1 MAAAG
6 RHATMIWPHSLH
18 VPLRSCVDFALEN
31 GFSAPK
37 NMTHTAR
44 MAPSWM
50 TTRNMSQK
58 SLVTSSVTNWLSR
71 SMCPVLE
78 TGSHSV
84 MPSTSPYRAAFRSST
99 MFKRNLPS
107 RTAGPSRRRARA
119 LLGRVDA
126 PLPGAART
134 KRTLS

>member
-1 MAAAG
+1 MMPAG
-6 RHATMIWPHSLH
+6 SVATMTFFQSST
-18 VPLRSCVDFALEN
+18 VSRFSCRDFHDEN
-31 GFSAPK
+31 GLSFSK
-37 NMTHTAR
+37 FSTTTAR